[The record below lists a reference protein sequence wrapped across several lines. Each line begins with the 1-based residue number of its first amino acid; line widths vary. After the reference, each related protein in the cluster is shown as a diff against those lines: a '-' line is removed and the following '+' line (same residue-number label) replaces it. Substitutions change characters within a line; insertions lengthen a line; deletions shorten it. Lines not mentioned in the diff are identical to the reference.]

1 MILLVSIEPFA
12 YVISYYTCQNRNKKG
27 NNKQL
32 VAHAR
37 SDYYAGERAGIIKNK
52 RNHLRGSV
60 CFILLLL
67 PFSAGEHATV
77 LSRLVV

>member
-1 MILLVSIEPFA
+1 LQRAVRLRSSA
-12 YVISYYTCQNRNKKG
+12 W
-27 NNKQL
+27 
-32 VAHAR
+32 

-67 PFSAGEHATV
+67 PFGAGEHATV